1 MKKEYRIK
9 KSKEI
14 EEVLKNKKYSSNPY
28 FTIYIKENNENHH
41 FRYAMSVN
49 KKIGKAVVR
58 NRLKRQIRS
67 IISQITIKDNID
79 LFIIVRNKVLD
90 IDFNEMNKQILYLL
104 RKQKIV

>member
-1 MKKEYRIK
+1 MKKENRIK

-49 KKIGKAVVR
+49 KKICKAVVR